1 MYLSEYNM
9 NLFADAANGYSDN
22 MSEQVDMVQVKTETN
37 ESDELVSVCKNTN
50 IVANHSR
57 QDEVTSES
65 NFFSSIHFKMTIQ

>member
-1 MYLSEYNM
+1 M

-50 IVANHSR
+50 MVVNHSI
-57 QDEVTSES
+57 QDEVTYES
-65 NFFSSIHFKMTIQ
+65 KIYISIHFKINFQ